1 MSFTAGQPSANPN
14 GRPKGVP
21 NKLTR
26 TVRQAFEEAFEALQA
41 DQSKPYALGPWAQK
55 NPDKFY
61 LLAQK
66 LIPTQVAA
74 TIDDVAKELDP
85 TARAARLAALT
96 ARLEQRATGNG
107 QDDLEDLA

>member
-1 MSFTAGQPSANPN
+1 MPSLTIKPGEVRNPN

-21 NKLTR
+21 NKMTR
-26 TVRQAFEEAFEALQA
+26 TVRQAFEEAFEQLQA
-41 DQSKPYALGPWAQK
+41 DPTQPYALGPWGKK

-61 LLAQK
+61 LLSQK

-74 TIDDVAKELDP
+74 TVDDVSKELDP

-96 ARLEQRATGNG
+96 AVMEARAKGEDV
-107 QDDLEDLA
+107 DDLA

>member
-1 MSFTAGQPSANPN
+1 
-14 GRPKGVP
+14 
-21 NKLTR
+21 
-26 TVRQAFEEAFEALQA
+26 VREAFEDAFNALQEDP
-41 DQSKPYALGPWAQK
+41 DQPHALRPWAKK

-74 TIDDVAKELDP
+74 TVEDVSQELDP

-96 ARLEQRATGNG
+96 ARLEARAKG
-107 QDDLEDLA
+107 DDGVEDLA

>member
-1 MSFTAGQPSANPN
+1 MAFSGPGP
-14 GRPKGVP
+14 GRPKGSA
-21 NKLTR
+21 NKVTK
-26 TVRQAFEEAFEALQA
+26 TVRAAFEEAFNGLQSDPDHPA
-41 DQSKPYALGPWAQK
+41 HLANWSRK

-74 TIDDVAKELDP
+74 TIDDVASELDP

-96 ARLEQRATGNG
+96 ARLEARAKGDDAV
-107 QDDLEDLA
+107 DDLA

>member
-1 MSFTAGQPSANPN
+1 MAFPEGYKSP
-14 GRPKGVP
+14 GRPKGSP

-26 TVRQAFEEAFEALQA
+26 TVRQAFEEVFEQLQEDPDEPHALR
-41 DQSKPYALGPWAQK
+41 PWAKK

-74 TIDDVAKELDP
+74 TVEDVSKELDP

-96 ARLEQRATGNG
+96 ARLEARATGNA
-107 QDDLEDLA
+107 DDVEDLV

>member
-1 MSFTAGQPSANPN
+1 MAFKPGQSGNPAGKA
-14 GRPKGVP
+14 KGTVS
-21 NKLTR
+21 KVTR
-26 TVRQAFEEAFEALQA
+26 TVREAFEAAFNGLQDDPDHPA
-41 DQSKPYALGPWAQK
+41 HLRNWSRK

-74 TIDDVAKELDP
+74 TVEDVSKELDP

-96 ARLEQRATGNG
+96 ARLEARATGNA
-107 QDDLEDLA
+107 DDVEDLA